1 MEAVAADAGFKSRHA
16 GEISATKVRI
26 RSAAKATRKSEPR
39 NERALKVVA
48 EPRKRLAGFKMQCA
62 NTGMTDVT
70 DRWPTT
76 MPRQGKRAAIGIC
89 VLAAVIALSVS
100 SASSQSGPVSFAG
113 RQIRLLIGF
122 SPTAYGYDT
131 YGRVLARY
139 LGKHLPGNPV
149 IVPENRP
156 GAGSLSLASYMAHA
170 ASHDGSEIAIVGRG
184 IAMEPILDAPRT
196 PAKFDSTKFTWL
208 GSMNNEVGGFFVRAP
223 GPVKDFQDVL
233 DGAALKVGSTG
244 AGGDQ
249 QIFTQALNVLFG
261 TKLKLVAGYPGTQE
275 LMLAI
280 ERGELDGIV
289 GYSWG
294 VARSGNKEQLDN
306 GTLKIILQVALNK
319 HPELPN
325 VPLVTDFV
333 KNPTDRQVLDLIFS
347 RNLMGRPLLAPPDLD
362 PAVAAALRK
371 GFGDAM
377 HDPALIA
384 DAKRIDLE
392 LNFVSGESVQALVER
407 LYRSPPGV
415 ISRAQ
420 AIAAAN

>member
-1 MEAVAADAGFKSRHA
+1 MHCAATEVTDLKGGEPVSAPWHSRAAADQRSRIGH
-16 GEISATKVRI
+16 
-26 RSAAKATRKSEPR
+26 RKL
-39 NERALKVVA
+39 AVVA
-48 EPRKRLAGFKMQCA
+48 MCCLAG
-62 NTGMTDVT
+62 
-70 DRWPTT
+70 
-76 MPRQGKRAAIGIC
+76 AITL
-89 VLAAVIALSVS
+89 LASPAL
-100 SASSQSGPVSFAG
+100 AQNAPVSFAG
-113 RQIRLLIGF
+113 KQVRLLIGF

-131 YGRVLARY
+131 YGRLLARY
-139 LGKHLPGNPV
+139 LGKYLPGNPL

-170 ASHDGSEIAIVGRG
+170 APHDGSEIAIVGRG
-184 IAMEPILDAPRT
+184 IAMEPILDAPHIA
-196 PAKFDSTKFTWL
+196 AKFDSTTFTWL
-208 GSMNNEVGGFFVRAP
+208 GSMNNEVGGFFVREP

-233 DGAALKVGSTG
+233 KGTALKVGSTG

-261 TKLKLVAGYPGTQE
+261 TKLKPVAGYPGTQE

-289 GYSWG
+289 GYSWS
-294 VARSGNKEQLDN
+294 VARSGNKEQIDN

-319 HPELPN
+319 HPDLPN

-347 RNLMGRPLLAPPDLD
+347 RNLMGRPLLAPPGLD
-362 PAVAAALRK
+362 PGVAAALRK
-371 GFGDAM
+371 AFAAAM

-384 DAKRIDLE
+384 DAKKIDLE
-392 LNFVSGESVQALVER
+392 LNYVSGEDVQALIER
-407 LYRSPPGV
+407 LYRSPPAV
-415 ISRAQ
+415 IARAQ

>member
-1 MEAVAADAGFKSRHA
+1 MKLRCVAASVFACAVTTALCIFVTA
-16 GEISATKVRI
+16 VSAQ
-26 RSAAKATRKSEPR
+26 A
-39 NERALKVVA
+39 
-48 EPRKRLAGFKMQCA
+48 Q
-62 NTGMTDVT
+62 
-70 DRWPTT
+70 
-76 MPRQGKRAAIGIC
+76 
-89 VLAAVIALSVS
+89 S
-100 SASSQSGPVSFAG
+100 SSVSFAG
-113 RQIRLLIGF
+113 KEIRLLIGF

-131 YGRVLARY
+131 YGRLLARY
-139 LGKHLPGNPV
+139 LGKYLPGHPL

-170 ASHDGSEIAIVGRG
+170 ASHDGTEIAIVGRG

-196 PAKFDSTKFTWL
+196 PPKFDSTKFTWL
-208 GSMNNEVGGFFVRAP
+208 GSMNNEVGGFFVREP

-233 DGAALKVGSTG
+233 NGAVLKVGSTG

-261 TKLKLVAGYPGTQE
+261 TKLTPVAGYPGTQE

-289 GYSWG
+289 GYSWS

-319 HPELPN
+319 HPDLPN

-333 KNPTDRQVLDLIFS
+333 KNPGDKQVLDLIFS
-347 RNLMGRPLLAPPDLD
+347 RNLMGRPLLAPPGLD

-371 GFGDAM
+371 GFAEAM
-377 HDPALIA
+377 HDPVLIA
-384 DAKRIDLE
+384 DARKIDLE
-392 LNFVSGESVQALVER
+392 LNFVSGEDVQALIER
-407 LYRSPPGV
+407 LYHSPPNV
-415 ISRAQ
+415 IARAQ
-420 AIAAAN
+420 AIAAQ

>member
-1 MEAVAADAGFKSRHA
+1 VALAQ
-16 GEISATKVRI
+16 SA
-26 RSAAKATRKSEPR
+26 P
-39 NERALKVVA
+39 
-48 EPRKRLAGFKMQCA
+48 P
-62 NTGMTDVT
+62 
-70 DRWPTT
+70 
-76 MPRQGKRAAIGIC
+76 
-89 VLAAVIALSVS
+89 
-100 SASSQSGPVSFAG
+100 SFAG
-113 RQIRLLIGF
+113 KQIRLLIGF

-131 YGRVLARY
+131 YGRLLARY
-139 LGKHLPGNPV
+139 LGKYLPGNPL

-170 ASHDGSEIAIVGRG
+170 APHDGSEIAIVGRG

-208 GSMNNEVGGFFVRAP
+208 GSMNNEVGGFFVREP
-223 GPVKDFQDVL
+223 GPVKAFQDVL
-233 DGAALKVGSTG
+233 NGAALKVGSTG

-289 GYSWG
+289 GYSWS

-325 VPLVTDFV
+325 VPSHFAAIDAENSSVW
-333 KNPTDRQVLDLIFS
+333 S
-347 RNLMGRPLLAPPDLD
+347 CGR
-362 PAVAAALRK
+362 
-371 GFGDAM
+371 
-377 HDPALIA
+377 
-384 DAKRIDLE
+384 
-392 LNFVSGESVQALVER
+392 
-407 LYRSPPGV
+407 
-415 ISRAQ
+415 
-420 AIAAAN
+420 